1 MPIQPGTR
9 LGPYEVLA
17 PIGAGGMGEV
27 YRARDTRLGRDVA
40 VKALPE
46 HLASSPEARE
56 RFEREA
62 KAISSL
68 NHPNIC
74 TLHDVGTEGAT
85 GYLVMELLEGETL
98 MSRLARGPMPRD
110 EALPIAAQIAD
121 ALDKAHR
128 KGIVHRDLKPGNVM
142 LTKSGAK
149 VLDFGVAKLRDE
161 TSPARPGIGMLPT
174 AAPTR
179 TTPLTSH
186 GAILGTMQYMAPEQL
201 EGKAVDHR
209 ADIFS
214 FGALLYEML
223 SGKRAFDGSSQASV
237 IAAILERAPRPLSE
251 LVAPG
256 SPALDRLL
264 KRCLAKDPDDR
275 WQSAL
280 DIRSEIEWIAAGS
293 GAVATGTGSLPAPSA
308 AARPARR
315 ASRVAAAA
323 VALAAG
329 AGAIFALGWSVH
341 RTASAP
347 APVTRTSL
355 VLPAGFSLDTDNNS
369 VALSPD
375 GTRLAF
381 AGSEAGAKSH
391 LWIRRLDSLTI
402 QPLTGTEGASYPF
415 WSPDG
420 STLGFF
426 ADHKLRKISG
436 NGGVVQSIC
445 DAADGRGAS
454 WGTSGVIVYAPQPA
468 GGLFSVPASGG
479 TPASLTT
486 PAETTLTQRNPHFL
500 PDGKR
505 VLYFSGRNWKDAGNG
520 IFAVDLA
527 TRESRLIAAA
537 DSEGIYV
544 EPGYLAFVRDGNLSV
559 QRFDPDTLKLDGEV
573 TPIGENVQFNTFR
586 YTGTYSLSPAGL
598 LVYQTGAIQG
608 RAQLTWFDLEGK
620 RVGTVGE
627 PAIFWLT
634 LAMAPD
640 GRRAATSVRHPD
652 GASDI
657 WMYDFSRSIGS
668 RFTMG
673 ETSALGPLWSP
684 DGRQLAFSD
693 GGSRIFV
700 KASDGASPARLV
712 VDDKQAS
719 LFPLDWLRD
728 GSGLLCSIQTRTSGI
743 DLAVVPLSGEPK
755 SKVVVSAP
763 GDQRFGRFSADG
775 RWLLYTSDESGRDEV
790 YVTSYPAV
798 GGKWQLSTTGVQWF
812 AWVGPGHDVAYV
824 DAEAKAFR
832 VSLTPSGAGVEVSPP
847 ARILGDVRLAGLA
860 SGSIDPLDFAPDG
873 KRVLVAQPMPST
885 TGPILTLVTNWP
897 AEISKR

>member
-1 MPIQPGTR
+1 MPISPGTR
-9 LGPYEVLA
+9 LGPYEILS
-17 PIGAGGMGEV
+17 PLGAGGMGEV

-74 TLHDVGTEGAT
+74 TLHDVGTEGST

-98 MSRLARGPMPRD
+98 MLRLARGPMKWE
-110 EALPIAAQIAD
+110 EALPVAAQIAG
-121 ALDKAHR
+121 ALEKAHR
-128 KGIVHRDLKPGNVM
+128 KGIVHRDLKPANIM

-149 VLDFGVAKLRDE
+149 VLDFGVAKLRDD
-161 TSPARPGIGMLPT
+161 TSPAPPGVGMLPT

-186 GAILGTMQYMAPEQL
+186 GAVLGTMQYMAPEQL
-201 EGKAVDHR
+201 EGKVVDHR

-214 FGALLYEML
+214 FGAVLYEML
-223 SGKRAFDGSSQASV
+223 SGKRAFEGASQASV
-237 IAAILERAPRPLSE
+237 IAAILERAPRPLAE
-251 LVAPG
+251 FVTPA
-256 SPALDRLL
+256 SPALDRVVL
-264 KRCLAKDPDDR
+264 RCLAKDPDAR
-275 WQSAL
+275 WQSAF
-280 DIRSEIEWIAAGS
+280 DIKSELEWIAGGS
-293 GAVATGTGSLPAPSA
+293 GTREAVTGA
-308 AARPARR
+308 
-315 ASRVAAAA
+315 
-323 VALAAG
+323 ALAAATAPKRSPVVAAGLALIFG
-329 AGAIFALGWSVH
+329 AALFALGWSLH
-341 RTASAP
+341 RSAPAP
-347 APVTRTSL
+347 APVTRASL

-369 VALSPD
+369 VAISPD

-381 AGSEAGAKSH
+381 AGSEVGAKSH
-391 LWIRRLDSLTI
+391 LWIRRLDSLTA

-426 ADHKLRKISG
+426 ADHKLRKISAT
-436 NGGVVQSIC
+436 GGVVQAIC

-454 WGTSGVIVYAPQPA
+454 WSSSGVIVYAPEPF
-468 GGLFSVPASGG
+468 GGLFSVPATGG
-479 TPASLTT
+479 TPAALTS
-486 PAETTLTQRNPHFL
+486 AESTLTHRNPHFL

-520 IFAVDLA
+520 IFVVDLA
-527 TRESRLIAAA
+527 TKESRLLAQA

-559 QRFDPDTLKLDGEV
+559 QRFVPATLKLEGEV
-573 TPIGENVQFNTFR
+573 TPIAESVQFNTFR
-586 YTGTYSLSPAGL
+586 YTGTYTLSPTGL

-608 RAQLTWFDLEGK
+608 RAQLTWFDLDGK

-634 LAMAPD
+634 LAISPD

-657 WMYDFSRSIGS
+657 WIYDLSRSIGS

-673 ETSALGPLWSP
+673 DTSALGPLWSP
-684 DGRQLAFSD
+684 DGRQLAYSD

-700 KASDGASPARLV
+700 KSADGASPARLV
-712 VDDKQAS
+712 LDEKKTPA
-719 LFPLDWLRD
+719 FPTDWIRD
-728 GSGLLCSIQTRTSGI
+728 GSGLLCTVQTPEGGN
-743 DLAVVPLSGEPK
+743 DLAIIPLSGEPK
-755 SKVVVSAP
+755 PKTVIGGP
-763 GDQRFGRFSADG
+763 GSQKIGSFSADG
-775 RWLLYTSDESGRDEV
+775 RWILHTSDESGRDEV
-790 YVTSYPAV
+790 YVTSYPGAE
-798 GGKWQLSTTGVQWF
+798 GKWQVSTTGAQFF
-812 AWVGPGHDVAYV
+812 AWMGASHDVMYV
-824 DAEAKAFR
+824 DAETKAYR
-832 VSLTPSGAGVEVSPP
+832 VTIAPSGSGIDISPP
-847 ARILGDVRLAGLA
+847 KRILGDLSLGGTA
-860 SGSIDPLDFAPDG
+860 SGSITPVAFTPDG
-873 KRVLVAQPMPST
+873 KRVLVAEPMPST
-885 TGPILTLVTNWP
+885 TGPILTLVTNWQS
-897 AEISKR
+897 ELTKR